1 VDITPPLT
9 LWIGMGGGMGWD
21 KVLLTLAELVVV
33 QGLLYLLLMLVRS
46 DRHPNL
52 DALRHSPQSA
62 AEPASTETPVSV
74 DPSGRMFI
82 FMLPC
87 LNEERVVKA
96 SLDRL
101 LGLPYR
107 DFAVL
112 VIDDASDDATA
123 AIVGAVDDERVHLVR
138 REAPAAREGKGE
150 ALNAGIRHI
159 LRSGLLQD
167 KDPADVIVC
176 VLDADGRL
184 EPEAPEAVAPMFDDP
199 TVAGV
204 QIGVRIN
211 NRFTNLL
218 ARMQDVEFV
227 VYTELFQRGRRH
239 FGSVGLGGNG
249 QFMRLIALLEFGD
262 APWSR
267 SLTEDLDLGV
277 RLLTHGWRNDVC
289 PSVFV
294 HQQGVEDLPRLIRQ
308 RTRWFQGHLQS
319 WTLIPRVLR
328 GVPHRARPD
337 LLYHLTSPFLLLI
350 ASLLTLS
357 LIFAVA
363 AVAVAGLRGYSPGL
377 SWMAMAYLLVGAPA
391 AVVGTVYR
399 DVERDTRI
407 SLWQG
412 ILLGHVYVVYGL
424 IWYVSGWWAVWRVI
438 RRQRGWSKTARNI
451 EPVAG
456 SPV

>member
-1 VDITPPLT
+1 MDIARPLT
-9 LWIGMGGGMGWD
+9 LWIGMEGGGWD
-21 KVLLTLAELVVV
+21 SVLFTLAELVVI

-46 DRHPNL
+46 DRQPNL
-52 DALRHSPQSA
+52 DALRLNAAPDLQLAAPTTGEGSEQSN
-62 AEPASTETPVSV
+62 
-74 DPSGRMFI
+74 RLFI

-87 LNEERVVKA
+87 LNEERVIKA

-101 LGLPYR
+101 LGLPYG
-107 DFAVL
+107 DCVVL
-112 VIDDASDDATA
+112 VIDDGSDDATA
-123 AIVGAVDDERVHLVR
+123 AIVGTVDDDRVHLVR
-138 REAPAAREGKGE
+138 REAPHAREGKGE
-150 ALNAGIRHI
+150 ALNAGIRYI
-159 LRSGLLQD
+159 LSSALLHGR
-167 KDPADVIVC
+167 DPANVIVC

-184 EPEAPEAVAPMFDDP
+184 DPEAPATVSPIFDDP

-211 NRFTNLL
+211 NRFTSLL

-262 APWSR
+262 GPWSR

-289 PSVFV
+289 PSVYV
-294 HQQGVEDLPRLIRQ
+294 HQQGVEDLPRLVRQ

-337 LLYHLTSPFLLLI
+337 LLYHLTSPFLLLV

-357 LIFAVA
+357 LILAVA

-377 SWMAMAYLLVGAPA
+377 SWMGMAYLLVGAPA

-399 DVERDTRI
+399 EVERETRI

-438 RRQRGWSKTARNI
+438 RRQHGWSKTARNI

-456 SPV
+456 GPA

>member
-1 VDITPPLT
+1 VDVTHPLT
-9 LWIGMGGGMGWD
+9 LWIGMSGEGWD
-21 KVLLTLAELVVV
+21 GVLLTLAELVVV

-46 DRHPNL
+46 DRQPNL
-52 DALRHSPQSA
+52 DAVRQAQAPLKQRAVSGTA
-62 AEPASTETPVSV
+62 ALPDTSN
-74 DPSGRMFI
+74 RLII

-101 LGLPYR
+101 LGMPYR
-107 DFAVL
+107 DAAVL

-123 AIVGAVDDERVHLVR
+123 AIVEAIDDPRVHLVR
-138 REAPAAREGKGE
+138 REAPNAREGKGE
-150 ALNAGIRHI
+150 ALNAGIRYI
-159 LRSGLLQD
+159 LGNGLLSGH
-167 KDPADVIVC
+167 DPAEVIIC

-184 EPEAPEAVAPMFDDP
+184 DPEAPATVAPMFDDP

-211 NRFTNLL
+211 NRFTSLL

-249 QFMRLIALLEFGD
+249 QFMRLVALLELGD

-289 PSVFV
+289 PSVYV
-294 HQQGVEDLPRLIRQ
+294 HQQGVEDLPRLVRQ

-337 LLYHLTSPFLLLI
+337 LLYHLTSPFLLLV

-357 LIFAVA
+357 LVLALA

-377 SWMAMAYLLVGAPA
+377 SWMGMAYLLVGAPA

-438 RRQRGWSKTARNI
+438 RRQQGWSKTARNI
-451 EPVAG
+451 EPAAG
-456 SPV
+456 NPA